1 LLFLA
6 LSAESFVMPR
16 PRAGG
21 AIRTLKASDDGWNE
35 ETFAVDNKTEDNMK
49 LLKSLQE
56 NPSATSPPEK
66 ERDLFIPIFT
76 LVSIAGF
83 TGAYGYEMLR
93 LYSRGELYL
102 PF

>member
-1 LLFLA
+1 
-6 LSAESFVMPR
+6 M
-16 PRAGG
+16 
-21 AIRTLKASDDGWNE
+21 RTLKASDDGWE
-35 ETFAVDNKTEDNMK
+35 ADTTEKQAEDNIK

-56 NPSATSPPEK
+56 KPLSSSPPEK